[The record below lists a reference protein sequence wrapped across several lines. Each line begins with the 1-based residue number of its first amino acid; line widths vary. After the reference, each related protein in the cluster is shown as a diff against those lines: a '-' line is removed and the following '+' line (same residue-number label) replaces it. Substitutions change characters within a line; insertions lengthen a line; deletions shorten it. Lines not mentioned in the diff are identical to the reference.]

1 MGAESFRGGSMKLER
16 SRNAIRNV
24 SFGIVAKCGAIFF
37 PFLSRTV
44 FIHTLGEA
52 YLGLNSLFSSVL
64 TVLSLAELGFG
75 SAIIFCMYQPIAEDD
90 HETINALLLY
100 YRRIYQ
106 YIGLVILGIGLLLV
120 PFLPYLV
127 NGSCPPDI
135 NLTVVYLVFLGN
147 TVMSY
152 LLFGYRKALITAFQR
167 EDLLSKVDFFISG
180 IICGIQIAILLTVKN
195 YYLYLLV
202 LPLSTVINNI
212 RTLLISKCKFPQY
225 SPRGRLSTEQ
235 KAIIKEK
242 VSGLMINKVSAASRN
257 ALDSIFI
264 SMFLGLVATAKYNN
278 YCYVMHSIVA
288 ALKVLTDAVTA
299 GVGNSVILESREKN
313 YRDMKCMNFLYMWLT
328 GWCTICLMCMYQPF
342 MQIWAGEKG
351 MFPISVVTLICIYF
365 YFLKMG
371 DIRNLYEQAKGI
383 WWENRFRA
391 IAETAGNIILNFWLG
406 KWFGVYGIVSATLIV
421 LLVVDFCYGSRNI
434 YRLYFNEEKISEY
447 YGSHIFYGIATVLV
461 GVITFAICEM
471 LEGGITGLIAR
482 MVVCAVIPN
491 ILYLLIYRKTEI
503 YQDTKPWLFGKLF
516 RLAKK
521 VKTVI

>member
-1 MGAESFRGGSMKLER
+1 M
-16 SRNAIRNV
+16 
-24 SFGIVAKCGAIFF
+24 SFGIVAKVVAILF

-44 FIHTLGEA
+44 FIHTLGEE

-64 TVLSLAELGFG
+64 TVLNLAELGVG
-75 SAIIFCMYQPIAEDD
+75 SAIVFCMYRPVAEDD
-90 HETINALLLY
+90 HETINALLLF
-100 YRRIYQ
+100 YRRIYR

-127 NGSCPPDI
+127 NGPYPPGI

-152 LLFGYRKALITAFQR
+152 FLFGYRRALITAFQR
-167 EDLLSKVDFFISG
+167 EDLISKVDFFLSG
-180 IICGIQIAILLTVKN
+180 IVCGIQVAILLTVKN
-195 YYLYLLV
+195 YYIYLLV
-202 LPLSTVINNI
+202 LPLSTVLYNI
-212 RTLLISKCKFPQY
+212 RTFLISKWKFPQY
-225 SPRGRLSTEQ
+225 SPAGRLSLEQ
-235 KAIIKEK
+235 KEVIKEK
-242 VSGLMINKVSAASRN
+242 VSGLMINKISAASRN

-264 SMFLGLVATAKYNN
+264 SMFLGLVVTAKYTN

-342 MQIWAGEKG
+342 MQIWAGKSG
-351 MFPISVVTLICIYF
+351 MLPISVVALICIYF

-391 IAETAGNIILNFWLG
+391 IAETVGNLIFNFLLG
-406 KWFGVYGIVSATLIV
+406 RWFGVHGIVAATLIV
-421 LLVVDFCYGSRNI
+421 LFVVDFCYGSRNI
-434 YRLYFNEEKISEY
+434 YRLYFKEEKISEY
-447 YGSHIFYGIATVLV
+447 YGSHIFYGMATVAAGAATYV
-461 GVITFAICEM
+461 ICEM

-482 MVVCAVIPN
+482 MVVCTVIPN
-491 ILYLLIYRKTEI
+491 IIYLLIYRKTGI
-503 YQDTKPWLFGKLF
+503 YQETKPWLFGKLF